1 MLLIIPQSNIS
12 SKNYLNKPAANK
24 HTARLWAFRV
34 FLAIILICALQ
45 NCNTK
50 SNQPMADRDSIP
62 LVSIPDS
69 LPAPYETKS
78 VKNYSK
84 VIGWPDNK
92 MPTAPPGFKVTKFAE
107 GLQNP
112 RWLYVTS
119 NGDILVAEA
128 NTETKGIKK
137 VTEKISGKAESQN
150 SGESANRITL
160 LRDKDNNGV
169 PELKQVLLFGL
180 NQPFGMLVLGNSLYV
195 ANTDGII
202 QYPYQPGQTQI
213 KSEGKKIMA
222 LPAGGHNNHWTR
234 NIIAN
239 ADLTKIFVSVGSG
252 SNVGEHGMEN
262 EVRRAN
268 ILEINPDG
276 SGERVYANGL
286 RNPVGMGL
294 APGTNEL
301 WTVVNERD
309 ELGDNLVPDYLT
321 RVKEGGFYG
330 WPYAYYGPNE
340 DPRLKGQEPDLVKQ
354 TLIPDMSMGAHTA
367 SLGLAFYNQKAF
379 PSKYQGGAFVGQ
391 HGSWN
396 RSQLSGYKVVFI
408 PFRNGKPSG
417 DPEDF
422 LTGFIAD
429 ESKSEVYGRPV
440 GIAVLPDGALLVAD
454 DASNIIWKI
463 QADSLLR

>member
-1 MLLIIPQSNIS
+1 MVFCKINTIGLPVLWMHLMCGLSMFILQS
-12 SKNYLNKPAANK
+12 
-24 HTARLWAFRV
+24 
-34 FLAIILICALQ
+34 
-45 NCNTK
+45 CNSRGNP
-50 SNQPMADRDSIP
+50 SNVTQDSIA

-69 LPAPYETKS
+69 LPNPYETKS
-78 VKNYSK
+78 VKNFSK
-84 VIGWPDNK
+84 VIGWPGNK
-92 MPTAPPGFKVTKFAE
+92 TPTAPTGFKVTKFAD

-112 RWLYVTS
+112 RWIYVTP
-119 NGDILVAEA
+119 NGDVLVAEA
-128 NTETKGIKK
+128 NTVSKGIKK
-137 VTEKISGKAESQN
+137 VTDKISGKAESQN
-150 SGESANRITL
+150 TGESANRITL
-160 LRDKDNNGV
+160 LRDNDNDGT

-180 NQPFGMLVLGNSLYV
+180 NQPFGMLVVGNSLYV
-195 ANTDGII
+195 ANTDGIM

-213 KSEGKKIMA
+213 KSDGKKIVD
-222 LPAGGHNNHWTR
+222 LPAGGYNNHWTR

-239 ADLTKIFVSVGSG
+239 PDTTKIFISVGSG
-252 SNVGEHGMEN
+252 SNVAEHGMEN

-276 SGERVYANGL
+276 SGERVIASGL
-286 RNPVGMGL
+286 RNPVGMGI

-321 RVKEGGFYG
+321 KVKDGGFYG

-340 DPRLKGQEPDLVKQ
+340 DPRLKGQQPELVKR
-354 TLIPDMSMGAHTA
+354 TLVPDMSMGAHTA

-379 PSKYQGGAFVGQ
+379 PAAYHRGVFITQ

-396 RSQLSGYKVVFI
+396 RSQLSGYKVVFV
-408 PFRNGKPSG
+408 PFQNGKPSG

-422 LTGFIAD
+422 LTGFISD
-429 ESKSEVYGRPV
+429 TSKSEVYGRPV
-440 GIAVLPDGALLVAD
+440 GIAVLPNGSLLVTD

-463 QADSLLR
+463 EVDSLKQ

>member
-1 MLLIIPQSNIS
+1 MFILQSCNSPGDQSNASQDSMPLIS
-12 SKNYLNKPAANK
+12 
-24 HTARLWAFRV
+24 T
-34 FLAIILICALQ
+34 
-45 NCNTK
+45 
-50 SNQPMADRDSIP
+50 
-62 LVSIPDS
+62 PDS

-78 VKNYSK
+78 VKNFSK
-84 VIGWPDNK
+84 VIGWPENK
-92 MPTAPPGFKVTKFAE
+92 TPVAPDGFKVTKFAD

-112 RWLYVTS
+112 RWIYVTP
-119 NGDILVAEA
+119 NGDVLVAEA
-128 NTETKGIKK
+128 NTESKGLKK

-150 SGESANRITL
+150 TGESANRITL
-160 LRDKDNNGV
+160 LRDKDNDGI

-195 ANTDGII
+195 ANTDGIV

-213 KSEGKKIMA
+213 KSEGKKILD
-222 LPAGGHNNHWTR
+222 LPAGGYNNHWTR

-239 ADLTKIFVSVGSG
+239 ANQTKIFISVGSG
-252 SNVGEHGMEN
+252 SNVAEHGMEN

-276 SGERVYANGL
+276 SGERVVAAGL
-286 RNPVGMGL
+286 RNPVGMCL

-309 ELGDNLVPDYLT
+309 ELGDNLVPDYIT
-321 RVKEGGFYG
+321 KVKDGGFYG

-340 DPRLKGQEPDLVKQ
+340 DPRLKGQQPELVKE

-367 SLGLAFYNQKAF
+367 SLGLVFYKQKAF
-379 PSKYQGGAFVGQ
+379 PAKYHDGAFVSQ

-396 RSQLSGYKVVFI
+396 RSQLSGYKVIFV
-408 PFRNGKPSG
+408 PFQNGKPSG

-429 ESKSEVYGRPV
+429 TSKSEVYGRPV
-440 GIAVLPDGALLVAD
+440 GIAVLPNGALLVAD
-454 DASNIIWKI
+454 DASNTIWKI
-463 QADSLLR
+463 EQESLQR

>member
-1 MLLIIPQSNIS
+1 MPLIS
-12 SKNYLNKPAANK
+12 
-24 HTARLWAFRV
+24 T
-34 FLAIILICALQ
+34 
-45 NCNTK
+45 
-50 SNQPMADRDSIP
+50 
-62 LVSIPDS
+62 PDS

-78 VKNYSK
+78 VKNFSK
-84 VIGWPDNK
+84 VIGWPENK
-92 MPTAPPGFKVTKFAE
+92 TPVAPDGFKVTKFAD

-112 RWLYVTS
+112 RWIYVTP
-119 NGDILVAEA
+119 NGDVLVAEA
-128 NTETKGIKK
+128 NTESKGLKK

-150 SGESANRITL
+150 TGESANRITL
-160 LRDKDNNGV
+160 LRDKDNDGI

-195 ANTDGII
+195 ANTDGIV

-213 KSEGKKIMA
+213 KSEGKKILD
-222 LPAGGHNNHWTR
+222 LPAGGYNNHWTR

-239 ADLTKIFVSVGSG
+239 ANQTKIFISVGSG
-252 SNVGEHGMEN
+252 SNVAEHGMEN

-276 SGERVYANGL
+276 SGERVVAAGL
-286 RNPVGMGL
+286 RNPVGMCL

-309 ELGDNLVPDYLT
+309 DLGDNLVPDYIT
-321 RVKEGGFYG
+321 KVKDGGFYG

-340 DPRLKGQEPDLVKQ
+340 DPRLKGQQPELVKE

-367 SLGLAFYNQKAF
+367 SLGLVFYKKKAF
-379 PSKYQGGAFVGQ
+379 PAKYHDGAFVSQ

-396 RSQLSGYKVVFI
+396 RSQLSGYKVIFV
-408 PFRNGKPSG
+408 PFQNHKPSG

-429 ESKSEVYGRPV
+429 TSKSEVYGRPV

-454 DASNIIWKI
+454 DASNTIWKI
-463 QADSLLR
+463 EQESLQR